1 MLDGIIHLGVALW
14 QTLEAM
20 APYLL
25 FGFFVAGLLA
35 AFVPVSLIERHF
47 GGQGWKPVVKAAL
60 FGVPLPLCS
69 CGVLP
74 VAASLRRQG
83 AGKGATLAFLIST
96 PQTGVDSVL
105 VTYGLLGPVMAILR
119 PVLALVTGVLGGC
132 LFEAVDRNGKET
144 VLADAAG
151 GAANCVLPAQGSR
164 WRQAWRHG
172 AITLPADIGRSM
184 LAGLLIAGVIAAFV
198 PDDFFTGAM
207 KSQFLSMLVM
217 LAVGI
222 PLYVCA
228 SASVP
233 IAAALILKGLSPGAA
248 LVFLIV
254 GPATNGATVAML
266 WRILGR
272 RATWVYLLTVS
283 VTALLAGLAVN
294 LVAPVI
300 SGQVQAAC
308 HAHAGG
314 KHVVGAVSAVVLVVL
329 LLPGFIQFRRRAAAK
344 MPLAATRLQVR
355 GMTCRHCAQTVEAA
369 ARSVPGVT
377 GVTVSLTDG
386 QVWIEGRA
394 DIYAVR
400 RAIQARGYDVA
411 AEQ

>member
-1 MLDGIIHLGVALW
+1 MLDGIIHLGIALW

-47 GGQGWKPVVKAAL
+47 GGRGWKPVVKAAL

-96 PQTGVDSVL
+96 PQTGVDSIL
-105 VTYGLLGPVMAILR
+105 VTYGMMGPIMAVLR
-119 PVLALVTGVLGGC
+119 PVLALVTGVMGGC
-132 LFEAVDRNGKET
+132 LLEAVDRNERESAP
-144 VLADAAG
+144 ADAAG
-151 GAANCVLPAQGSR
+151 GGAGCALPAQGGR

-172 AITLPADIGRSM
+172 AVTLPADIGRPM

-233 IAAALILKGLSPGAA
+233 IAAVLILKGLSPGAA

-254 GPATNGATVAML
+254 GPATNAATVTTL

-283 VTALLAGLAVN
+283 VTALLAGLVVN
-294 LVAPVI
+294 LFAPVI
-300 SGQVQAAC
+300 STQVQAAC

-314 KHVVGAVSAVVLVVL
+314 THMAGAISAVVLIVL
-329 LLPGFIQFRRRAAAK
+329 LLPGFIKFRRRLPARI
-344 MPLAATRLQVR
+344 PPAATRLRVK

-369 ARSVPGVT
+369 VRSVPGVAT
-377 GVTVSLTDG
+377 ATVSLVEG
-386 QVWIEGRA
+386 LVWVEGRA
-394 DIYAVR
+394 DISAVR
-400 RAIQARGYDVA
+400 RAIKAQGYDVA
-411 AEQ
+411 AE

>member
-1 MLDGIIHLGVALW
+1 MLEGIIHLGLALW

-35 AFVPVSLIERHF
+35 AFVPVALIERHF
-47 GGQGWKPVVKAAL
+47 GGRGWRPVVKAAL

-105 VTYGLLGPVMAILR
+105 VTYGLLGPIMAVLR

-132 LFEAVDRNGKET
+132 LFEAVDLNEKEAVPT
-144 VLADAAG
+144 GVAG
-151 GAANCVLPAQGSR
+151 GAADCVLPAQGGR
-164 WRQAWRHG
+164 WQHAWRHG
-172 AITLPADIGRSM
+172 AITLPADIGRPM

-198 PDDFFTGAM
+198 PDDFFAGAM
-207 KSQFLSMLVM
+207 KSQFMSMLVM

-254 GPATNGATVAML
+254 GPATNAATVTTL

-283 VTALLAGLAVN
+283 VTALLAGMAVN
-294 LVAPVI
+294 LFAPVI
-300 SGQVQAAC
+300 SSRPDVVDFNGPTRMWMINDLHGV
-308 HAHAGG
+308 AGG
-314 KHVVGAVSAVVLVVL
+314 WEIVWFHCGAPFSENNVGA
-329 LLPGFIQFRRRAAAK
+329 
-344 MPLAATRLQVR
+344 TR
-355 GMTCRHCAQTVEAA
+355 
-369 ARSVPGVT
+369 
-377 GVTVSLTDG
+377 
-386 QVWIEGRA
+386 
-394 DIYAVR
+394 
-400 RAIQARGYDVA
+400 
-411 AEQ
+411 